1 MCVLS
6 ITSFVSLR
14 KVVPSAIEATVLTV
28 LLTRQARQTI
38 VAAGLAHGTKV
49 ESMRPFAVVTGASR
63 GIGAEYAK
71 ALAAKG
77 YDLLLVARDQARLE
91 SIASELI
98 ARHAVEV
105 QTEIM
110 DLSVP
115 DAAQRLYVAS
125 RRRRAH
131 VDLLVN
137 NAGFGL
143 FGPFIELPMPR
154 IQEMLRLHVNTIAE
168 SMRLFLPA
176 MVDRSSGA
184 VINVAS
190 TAGFFSLPY
199 MAEYAAT
206 KTFLVTLSRALAEE
220 MQPFGVR
227 IQACCPGSTE
237 TDFHDTSGFRANNP
251 LGSDTAANVVAD
263 SLAALNRGPV
273 VVTIG
278 WRGRLVWWL
287 TRLIPA
293 TLLTRIAG
301 RWLRQRQIRQGD
313 QRKR

>member
-1 MCVLS
+1 
-6 ITSFVSLR
+6 
-14 KVVPSAIEATVLTV
+14 
-28 LLTRQARQTI
+28 LTRHARQTI
-38 VAAGLAHGTKV
+38 VAAEPEDVV
-49 ESMRPFAVVTGASR
+49 EEKRIRPFAVVTGASR

-77 YDLLLVARDQARLE
+77 YDLLLVARDRIRLDGL
-91 SIASELI
+91 AAELS
-98 ARHAVEV
+98 AGHAVDV
-105 QTEIM
+105 QTEVM
-110 DLSVP
+110 DLTVP

-125 RRRRAH
+125 RQRREY
-131 VDLLVN
+131 VDVLIN
-137 NAGFGL
+137 NAGFGA
-143 FGPFIELPMPR
+143 FGPFVELPMPR

-168 SMRLFLPA
+168 SMRLFLPG
-176 MVDRSSGA
+176 MVERSSGA

-190 TAGFFSLPY
+190 TAGLFSLPF

-206 KTFLVTLSRALAEE
+206 KTFLITLSQALAEE
-220 MQPFGVR
+220 VCPFGVR

-237 TDFHDTSGFRANNP
+237 TDFHQTSGFRANNP
-251 LGSDTAANVVAD
+251 LGSETAAQVVST

-301 RWLRQRQIRQGD
+301 RWLRQRHTR
-313 QRKR
+313 